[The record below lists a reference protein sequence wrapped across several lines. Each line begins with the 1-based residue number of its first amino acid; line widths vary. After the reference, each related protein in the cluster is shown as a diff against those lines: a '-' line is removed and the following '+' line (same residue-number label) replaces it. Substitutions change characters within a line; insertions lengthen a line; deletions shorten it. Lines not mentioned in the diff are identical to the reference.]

1 MRKRAGDFFFND
13 LDHHINNT
21 LEVLMM
27 RKIVLICLFML
38 TYAPGAFAVTH
49 ENDRRDILPIS
60 SVSGTFSPEWNVRIL
75 GGGAFSLGEADF
87 ADLLSPSAQVSV
99 GYRFSRLLGARVAF
113 NGWQARN
120 RYNYPRFD
128 YTWNYVRSSA
138 EIVLDVTSVL
148 AGWREGRLV
157 SVNLFAGGGTAV
169 GFRNIEA
176 NRARRNNPDF
186 QGLEK
191 LWAGTRFFWA
201 ARGGLELDL
210 RLARRLSICLE
221 SDAGIFPDEFNSKV
235 GKDSGFDWQFNCL
248 VGLKFDLGR

>member
-1 MRKRAGDFFFND
+1 
-13 LDHHINNT
+13 
-21 LEVLMM
+21 
-27 RKIVLICLFML
+27 ML
-38 TYAPGAFAVTH
+38 TYASGAFAVTH

-120 RYNYPRFD
+120 RYNYPRFY

-201 ARGGLELDL
+201 ACGGLELDL

>member
-1 MRKRAGDFFFND
+1 
-13 LDHHINNT
+13 
-21 LEVLMM
+21 MM

-38 TYAPGAFAVTH
+38 TYESGAFAATH
-49 ENDRRDILPIS
+49 KNDRRDILPIS

-75 GGGAFSLGEADF
+75 GGGAFSLGEAGF

-99 GYRFSRLLGARVAF
+99 GYRFSRLLGAKVAF
-113 NGWQARN
+113 SGWQARN

>member
-1 MRKRAGDFFFND
+1 
-13 LDHHINNT
+13 
-21 LEVLMM
+21 
-27 RKIVLICLFML
+27 ML
-38 TYAPGAFAVTH
+38 TYESGAFAATH
-49 ENDRRDILPIS
+49 KNDRRDILPIS

-75 GGGAFSLGEADF
+75 GGGAFSLGEAGF

-113 NGWQARN
+113 SGWQARN

>member
-1 MRKRAGDFFFND
+1 
-13 LDHHINNT
+13 
-21 LEVLMM
+21 MM

-38 TYAPGAFAVTH
+38 TYASGAFAVTH

-75 GGGAFSLGEADF
+75 GGGAFSLGEDDF

-176 NRARRNNPDF
+176 NRARRNNQDF

>member
-1 MRKRAGDFFFND
+1 
-13 LDHHINNT
+13 
-21 LEVLMM
+21 MM

-38 TYAPGAFAVTH
+38 TYASGAFAVTH

-176 NRARRNNPDF
+176 NRALRNNPDF

>member
-1 MRKRAGDFFFND
+1 
-13 LDHHINNT
+13 
-21 LEVLMM
+21 
-27 RKIVLICLFML
+27 ML
-38 TYAPGAFAVTH
+38 TYASGAFAVTH

-75 GGGAFSLGEADF
+75 GGGAFSLGEAGF

-248 VGLKFDLGR
+248 VGLKFDL

>member
-1 MRKRAGDFFFND
+1 
-13 LDHHINNT
+13 
-21 LEVLMM
+21 MM

-38 TYAPGAFAVTH
+38 TYASGAFAVTH

-148 AGWREGRLV
+148 AGWRVGRLV

>member
-1 MRKRAGDFFFND
+1 MRLVRLRSHTRMTDGIFFP
-13 LDHHINNT
+13 L
-21 LEVLMM
+21 VPS
-27 RKIVLICLFML
+27 
-38 TYAPGAFAVTH
+38 PGRSVPNGMSGFLV
-49 ENDRRDILPIS
+49 EEPFRWERLILPTS
-60 SVSGTFSPEWNVRIL
+60 SRPRLKCLSVIGSAACLAQG
-75 GGGAFSLGEADF
+75 
-87 ADLLSPSAQVSV
+87 SPSMA
-99 GYRFSRLLGARVAF
+99 GRPGT
-113 NGWQARN
+113 

>member
-1 MRKRAGDFFFND
+1 M
-13 LDHHINNT
+13 
-21 LEVLMM
+21 
-27 RKIVLICLFML
+27 
-38 TYAPGAFAVTH
+38 
-49 ENDRRDILPIS
+49 
-60 SVSGTFSPEWNVRIL
+60 
-75 GGGAFSLGEADF
+75 GEADF

>member
-1 MRKRAGDFFFND
+1 
-13 LDHHINNT
+13 
-21 LEVLMM
+21 MM

-120 RYNYPRFD
+120 RYNYPRLD
-128 YTWNYVRSSA
+128 YSWNYVRSSA
-138 EIVLDVTSVL
+138 EIVLDVTSLL
-148 AGWREGRLV
+148 AGWRQDRVV
-157 SVNLFAGGGTAV
+157 SLSMFAGGGAAV

-176 NRARRNNPDF
+176 ARMRRNNPDF
-186 QGLEK
+186 YGFGK
-191 LWAGTRFFWA
+191 LWTGTNIFWA
-201 ARGGLELDL
+201 VRGGLAVEV
-210 RLARRLSICLE
+210 RLARRLSVCLE
-221 SDAGIFPDEFNSKV
+221 ADAGIFPDDFNSKV
-235 GKDSGFDWQFNCL
+235 GKDDCFDWQFNCL
-248 VGLKFDLGR
+248 VGLKLGLGR

>member
-1 MRKRAGDFFFND
+1 
-13 LDHHINNT
+13 
-21 LEVLMM
+21 MM

-38 TYAPGAFAVTH
+38 TYASGAFAVTH
-49 ENDRRDILPIS
+49 ENDRWDILPIS

-157 SVNLFAGGGTAV
+157 SLNLFAGGGTAV

-248 VGLKFDLGR
+248 VGLKFALGR

>member
-1 MRKRAGDFFFND
+1 
-13 LDHHINNT
+13 
-21 LEVLMM
+21 
-27 RKIVLICLFML
+27 ML
-38 TYAPGAFAVTH
+38 TYESGAFAATH
-49 ENDRRDILPIS
+49 KNDRRDILPIS

-75 GGGAFSLGEADF
+75 GGGAFSLGEAGF

-99 GYRFSRLLGARVAF
+99 GYRFSRLLGAKVAF
-113 NGWQARN
+113 SGWQARN

>member
-1 MRKRAGDFFFND
+1 MRKRAGDFFFNE

>member
-1 MRKRAGDFFFND
+1 
-13 LDHHINNT
+13 
-21 LEVLMM
+21 
-27 RKIVLICLFML
+27 ML
-38 TYAPGAFAVTH
+38 TYESGAFAATH
-49 ENDRRDILPIS
+49 KNDRRDILPIS

-75 GGGAFSLGEADF
+75 GGGAFSLGEAGF

-148 AGWREGRLV
+148 AGWRECRLV

>member
-1 MRKRAGDFFFND
+1 
-13 LDHHINNT
+13 
-21 LEVLMM
+21 M

-38 TYAPGAFAVTH
+38 TYASGAFAVTH

-210 RLARRLSICLE
+210 RLALRLSICLE

>member
-1 MRKRAGDFFFND
+1 
-13 LDHHINNT
+13 
-21 LEVLMM
+21 MM

-38 TYAPGAFAVTH
+38 TYASGAFAVTH

-138 EIVLDVTSVL
+138 EFVLDVTSVL

-176 NRARRNNPDF
+176 NRVRRNNPDF

>member
-1 MRKRAGDFFFND
+1 
-13 LDHHINNT
+13 
-21 LEVLMM
+21 
-27 RKIVLICLFML
+27 ML
-38 TYAPGAFAVTH
+38 TYESGAFAATH
-49 ENDRRDILPIS
+49 KNDRRDILPIS

-75 GGGAFSLGEADF
+75 GGGAFSLGEAGF

>member
-1 MRKRAGDFFFND
+1 
-13 LDHHINNT
+13 
-21 LEVLMM
+21 MM

-38 TYAPGAFAVTH
+38 TYESGAFAATH
-49 ENDRRDILPIS
+49 KNDRRDILPIS

-75 GGGAFSLGEADF
+75 GGGAFSLGEAGF

-113 NGWQARN
+113 SGWQARN